1 MKGQIPQ
8 KQLDPDVYRR
18 FYENAEDMLFLLD
31 LSGRFIDVN
40 PKFAQML
47 GYRHEELIGKNSR
60 NIIHPA
66 DLHSL
71 KSFFRSVLNGKR
83 LKGEFRFINRD
94 GSMVWIEIT
103 EWPVYEDGEIIRIE
117 GIARNVTERKKL
129 EENLKKRNEM
139 LELLFKI
146 LRHDIANNMTSAIN
160 FHDLYSEVRDE
171 GLLDNVKRCIERT
184 ISLIKEVEKVEKSM
198 DSKIQDLYSLRTVIE
213 KISENY
219 PVDVRIAGNC
229 SVLADEAIYAV
240 FDNLIRN
247 SVTHGKAS
255 RIDVKIQ
262 EDRNVCI
269 ITFSDDGVGIE
280 DEIASKIFDEGFSS
294 SGGKGLG
301 LYIVRKVIEKYGGEI
316 VLDRARKK
324 GTTFIIKLR
333 KQA

>member
-1 MKGQIPQ
+1 MKGQTSQ
-8 KQLDPDVYRR
+8 NQLDPEVYMR

-66 DLHSL
+66 DLQSL
-71 KSFFRSVLNGKR
+71 KGFFKSVLNGQR

-103 EWPVYEDGEIIRIE
+103 EWPVYEGGNVIRIE

-129 EENLKKRNEM
+129 EENLKKRNEI

-160 FHDLYSEVRDE
+160 FHDLYEEIRE
-171 GLLDNVKRCIERT
+171 ENLLNNVKKCIERT
-184 ISLIKEVEKVEKSM
+184 ISLIKEVEEVEKSIN
-198 DSKIQDLYSLRTVIE
+198 SQIRERYSLKAIIE

-219 PVDVRIAGNC
+219 PVEVRFTGNC
-229 SVLADEAIYAV
+229 SVLADEAIYTV

-255 RIDVKIQ
+255 TIDVEIQ
-262 EDRNVCI
+262 EDDDVCI
-269 ITFSDDGVGIE
+269 ISFSDNGIGI
-280 DEIASKIFDEGFSS
+280 DDDIASRIFDEGFSS

-301 LYIVRKVIEKYGGEI
+301 LYIVRKVIERYGGEI
-316 VLDRARKK
+316 VLDKTRKE
-324 GTTFIIKLR
+324 GTGFIIKLR
-333 KQA
+333 K